1 MTNEIAQSTDADI
14 LQQYESLSY
23 KLLKIGN
30 PERRQEID
38 TVLDVYARE
47 MWTRNRGWNG

>member
-1 MTNEIAQSTDADI
+1 MADTVASLTDGDM

-47 MWTRNRGWNG
+47 MWARNWGWNG